1 MNIWAIPLVSSYK
14 TGSPNDYYQNG
25 RYNQQNP
32 FIVQYFS
39 DFEPRIGNFRVAL
52 PSWLSSLL

>member
-1 MNIWAIPLVSSYK
+1 MNIWAIPLVSSCK
-14 TGSPNDYYQNG
+14 IGSPNDYYH
-25 RYNQQNP
+25 NQQNP

-39 DFEPRIGNFRVAL
+39 DFEPRIGSFRVAL